1 MKVTITI
8 EDAPG
13 EDPTTTVRRSEDRGD
28 AAAAT
33 VTGTPSVTGLPYVK
47 GPNQVAISTNAA
59 GEIVLTAD
67 EARSLARSL
76 GETADR
82 AGEASG
88 GEAVQS
94 SSLSLIHI

>member
-13 EDPTTTVRRSEDRGD
+13 EDTTTVTRSEDRGE

-59 GEIVLTAD
+59 GIVLSAD
-67 EARSLARSL
+67 EARSLAPR
-76 GETADR
+76 ARRDR
-82 AGEASG
+82 RPRRRGLWRRGRAT
-88 GEAVQS
+88 S
-94 SSLSLIHI
+94 SS